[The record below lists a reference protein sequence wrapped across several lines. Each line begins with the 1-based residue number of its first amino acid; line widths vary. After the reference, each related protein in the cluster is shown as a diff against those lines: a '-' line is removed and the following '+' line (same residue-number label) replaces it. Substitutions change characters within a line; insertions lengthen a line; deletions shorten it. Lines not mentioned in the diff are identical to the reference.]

1 MLNIYFGDKEGSK
14 YIYNPDSYFD
24 HWYDPNWLVKD
35 LSKEII
41 KSVDKSEVIGPNLI
55 QSPVF
60 GAMSPDRLSGGTKTL
75 ILIDN
80 DDEHIFNATHCG
92 NNCAPYLLKIAEN
105 KDVTVTLEYIM
116 DFGTDFEIKIL
127 NTGNVVN
134 NFDDYFREARI
145 ALRGE

>member
-41 KSVDKSEVIGPNLI
+41 KAVDKSEVIGPNLI
-55 QSPVF
+55 KSPVF

>member
-41 KSVDKSEVIGPNLI
+41 KAVDKSEVIGPNLI

-92 NNCAPYLLKIAEN
+92 NNCVPYLLKIAEN

>member
-41 KSVDKSEVIGPNLI
+41 KAVDKSEVIGPNLI

-105 KDVTVTLEYIM
+105 KDITVTLEYIM

-127 NTGNVVN
+127 NTGNVVS

>member
-41 KSVDKSEVIGPNLI
+41 KAVDKSEVIGPNLI

-92 NNCAPYLLKIAEN
+92 NNCVPYLLKIAKN
-105 KDVTVTLEYIM
+105 KNVTVTLEYIM

>member
-41 KSVDKSEVIGPNLI
+41 KAVDKSEVIGPNLI

-60 GAMSPDRLSGGTKTL
+60 GAMSPDRLSRGTKTL

>member
-55 QSPVF
+55 QSPIF

>member
-14 YIYNPDSYFD
+14 YIYNPDSYFN

-41 KSVDKSEVIGPNLI
+41 KAVDKSEVIGPNLI

>member
-41 KSVDKSEVIGPNLI
+41 KAVDKSEVIGPNLI

-92 NNCAPYLLKIAEN
+92 NNCAKYLLKIA
-105 KDVTVTLEYIM
+105 
-116 DFGTDFEIKIL
+116 
-127 NTGNVVN
+127 
-134 NFDDYFREARI
+134 
-145 ALRGE
+145 

>member
-1 MLNIYFGDKEGSK
+1 MLNIYFGDKEGSE

-80 DDEHIFNATHCG
+80 DDEHIFNAIYCG
-92 NNCAPYLLKIAEN
+92 DNCAKYLLKIAEN
-105 KDVTVTLEYIM
+105 KDRTILLEHII
-116 DFGTDFEIKIL
+116 DFGEKFEIKIL
-127 NTGNVVN
+127 NTGKVVN

-145 ALRGE
+145 ALNGE

>member
-41 KSVDKSEVIGPNLI
+41 KAVDKSEVIGQNLI

>member
-24 HWYDPNWLVKD
+24 HWYDSNWLVKD

-41 KSVDKSEVIGPNLI
+41 KVVDKSEVIGPNLI

-60 GAMSPDRLSGGTKTL
+60 GAISPDRLSGGTKTL

-80 DDEHIFNATHCG
+80 DNEHIFNATHCG
-92 NNCAPYLLKIAEN
+92 NNCAPYLLKISEN

-127 NTGNVVN
+127 NTGNIVN

>member
-41 KSVDKSEVIGPNLI
+41 KAVDKSEVIGPNLI

-60 GAMSPDRLSGGTKTL
+60 GAMSPDRLSRGTKTL

-92 NNCAPYLLKIAEN
+92 NNCVPYLLKIAKN
-105 KDVTVTLEYIM
+105 KNVTVTLEYIM

>member
-41 KSVDKSEVIGPNLI
+41 KSVDKSEVIGQNLI

>member
-41 KSVDKSEVIGPNLI
+41 KAVDKSEVIGPNLI

-80 DDEHIFNATHCG
+80 DNEHIFNATHCG

>member
-14 YIYNPDSYFD
+14 YIYNPDSYFN

-41 KSVDKSEVIGPNLI
+41 KAVDKSEVIGPNLI

-80 DDEHIFNATHCG
+80 DNEHIFNATHCG

>member
-41 KSVDKSEVIGPNLI
+41 KDIDKSEVIGPNLI

>member
-41 KSVDKSEVIGPNLI
+41 KAVDKSEVIGPNLI

-134 NFDDYFREARI
+134 NFDDYSREARI